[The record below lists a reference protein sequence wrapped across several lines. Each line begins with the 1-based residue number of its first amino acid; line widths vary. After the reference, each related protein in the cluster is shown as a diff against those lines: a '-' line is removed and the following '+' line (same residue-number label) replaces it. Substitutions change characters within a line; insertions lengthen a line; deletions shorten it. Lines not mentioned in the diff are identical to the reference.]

1 MIKMLIFS
9 LLCNAIYIYVALVFI
24 FILLFQDLAT
34 DLFKSFSIEV
44 RQFYDK
50 IMYWLLLKLKYN
62 GF

>member
-1 MIKMLIFS
+1 MLIFS